1 MTGPGRRAPS
11 ARRLAVPLDELSAA
25 ILRRYRRDGSDADTI
40 RRALRLLAQADGHL
54 TPAGR
59 LITDR
64 AQGRH
69 P

>member
-1 MTGPGRRAPS
+1 MTGPGRRPPS
-11 ARRLAVPLDELSAA
+11 DRRLTVPLDELSAA
-25 ILRRYRRDGSDADTI
+25 ILRRYRREGSDTDTI

-64 AQGRH
+64 DKARH